1 MTLYTFDRS
10 VKCLVLRSCCGTVV
24 LCLCDSSSVMTSDAR
39 KPDASLER
47 EQILVGG
54 TTIKEVIAQVGDE
67 SINW

>member
-1 MTLYTFDRS
+1 M
-10 VKCLVLRSCCGTVV
+10 V